1 MFGSLF
7 IGCYTMKLL
16 LVDTKVKEKFTT
28 MQNLS
33 QSSKVTGGMTPDEV
47 RDIMGDEP
55 ILAELD
61 GNVEEQH
68 YCRSDDFPPKDRFL
82 AIYFVD
88 NKVIAKNFYTREKG
102 IKVEVYGSCEHFAK
116 TGDYQVPTQVQAILD
131 KNTLTPPEL
140 KEPKEPI
147 EPEEG
152 VMPIVPKVE
161 IPNQPNPPKTEEDE

>member
-7 IGCYTMKLL
+7 IGCYTMKPL

-61 GNVEEQH
+61 GNVEEWH

-88 NKVIAKNFYTREKG
+88 NKVIAKKFYTCEKG
-102 IKVEVYGSCEHFAK
+102 TKVEVYGSCEHFAK
-116 TGDYQVPTQVQAILD
+116 TGDYKVPPEVQVILD
-131 KNTLTPPEL
+131 KNTTNPPEL
-140 KEPKEPI
+140 KEPKE
-147 EPEEG
+147 G
-152 VMPIVPKVE
+152 VMPILPKVE
-161 IPNQPNPPKTEEDE
+161 IPEQPEPPKIEEDE